1 MAVDPMTMLS
11 IGQSVLGFI
20 DANNKAKQQEQAYR
34 QNRIAAATARDMKI
48 QALNARAIQESERV
62 AGAKLENAIKA
73 LEVSEAKVVAAGE
86 AGVAG
91 QGVQAQIDMTEARRL
106 RGNTIYSQQLDGILQ
121 QMDFEKQ
128 GINAEALNR
137 INSMQRGQPPSFLR
151 AAVGAAS
158 SAYATELKYAG
169 NQQGSFLA
177 GIGLGGSTAPY
188 QSQPLPPVVQITR

>member
-34 QNRIAAATARDMKI
+34 QNRIAAASARDMKI

-86 AGVAG
+86 AGVEG
-91 QGVQAQIDMTEARRL
+91 QGVQRRK
-106 RGNTIYSQQLDGILQ
+106 GQQHSEDDKNVLILH
-121 QMDFEKQ
+121 D
-128 GINAEALNR
+128 R
-137 INSMQRGQPPSFLR
+137 
-151 AAVGAAS
+151 
-158 SAYATELKYAG
+158 
-169 NQQGSFLA
+169 
-177 GIGLGGSTAPY
+177 
-188 QSQPLPPVVQITR
+188 

>member
-34 QNRIAAATARDMKI
+34 QNRIAAASARDMKI

-86 AGVAG
+86 AGVEG
-91 QGVQAQIDMTEARRL
+91 QGVQAQLDMTESRRL
-106 RGNTIYSQQLDGILQ
+106 RGDTIYNQQLEGILQ

-128 GINAEALNR
+128 GISAEALNR
-137 INSMQRGQPPSFLR
+137 INSMQRGQKPSFLR

-169 NQQGSFLA
+169 NQKGSFLYDM
-177 GIGLGGSTAPY
+177 GFGGTTAAY
-188 QSQPLPPVVQITR
+188 QSQPLPTVIKPS

>member
-34 QNRIAAATARDMKI
+34 QNRIAAASARDMKI

-86 AGVAG
+86 AGVEG

-137 INSMQRGQPPSFLR
+137 INSMQRGQKPSFLR

-169 NQQGSFLA
+169 NLEGSFLYDM
-177 GIGLGGSTAPY
+177 GFGGTTAAY
-188 QSQPLPPVVQITR
+188 QSQPLPTVIKPS